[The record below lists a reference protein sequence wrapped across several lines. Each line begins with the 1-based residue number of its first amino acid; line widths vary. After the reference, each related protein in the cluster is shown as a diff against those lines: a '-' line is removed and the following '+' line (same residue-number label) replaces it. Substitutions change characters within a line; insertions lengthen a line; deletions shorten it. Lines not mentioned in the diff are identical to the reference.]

1 MLGMGDQKFD
11 NPSSRWHSL
20 QERVNKIQTHTRRWH
35 RWWWFSFPGQA
46 VIAVIMIGISLTDL
60 YDRSDQRDISQ
71 LFGNLFWDSPMESF
85 HIIYIPRQL
94 ITLHHSSSYHSWIM
108 MKCVL
113 ISCHPFPCDTYKTYL
128 CISILLL
135 FFLFWIWNKFILASS

>member
-11 NPSSRWHSL
+11 NPSSQWHSL

-35 RWWWFSFPGQA
+35 RWWWFSRPSCDSSDNDRHFFDW
-46 VIAVIMIGISLTDL
+46 SLWTF
-60 YDRSDQRDISQ
+60 RPERCQ

>member
-1 MLGMGDQKFD
+1 MSAFLRAF
-11 NPSSRWHSL
+11 SS
-20 QERVNKIQTHTRRWH
+20 T
-35 RWWWFSFPGQA
+35 FSFEHFFERPKKNFFSWALFWELFSYFLEVGP
-46 VIAVIMIGISLTDL
+46 LLDL